1 MIGVGCAAFV
11 AEADLVGAG
20 VGPCAVEGGADG
32 ESGEGSDGCGGPGG
46 GGEGLSVLL
55 GCCR

>member
-20 VGPCAVEGGADG
+20 VGPCAVKGGADG
-32 ESGEGSDGCGGPGG
+32 ESGDGVDGGV
-46 GGEGLSVLL
+46 EFAHSAISRLE
-55 GCCR
+55 

>member
-20 VGPCAVEGGADG
+20 VGPCAVKGGADG
-32 ESGEGSDGCGGPGG
+32 ESGDGGV
-46 GGEGLSVLL
+46 EFAHSAISRLE
-55 GCCR
+55 